1 MPNDQQGDW
10 PKPMRLG
17 AAAGLLLTLFLISGC
32 GGGSASDQAAKFK
45 QGFVPVVGHFRD
57 TSRAIGT
64 AIEHAS
70 SQTDAQV
77 GATFSVLAARWQ
89 SQVSQ
94 LGTLKPPSN
103 MASDFNAL
111 KSAATR
117 AEVDLNAI
125 VAAAKT
131 HSKSAATHA
140 ATGLVND
147 ISSAKSASTAITD
160 KLGVK

>member
-1 MPNDQQGDW
+1 MLNDQKHDG
-10 PKPMRLG
+10 PMPMRFG
-17 AAAGLLLTLFLISGC
+17 AAAALLLTLFLISGC
-32 GGGSASDQAAKFK
+32 GGSSASDQTAKFK
-45 QGFVPVVGHFRD
+45 QGFVPVVDRFRD

-64 AIEHAS
+64 AIQQAS
-70 SQTDAQV
+70 SQTDAQI
-77 GATFSVLAARWQ
+77 ATEFGRLAARWQ

-111 KSAATR
+111 SSAATR
-117 AEVDLNAI
+117 AEADLKGI
-125 VAAAKT
+125 VAAAGT

-140 ATGLVND
+140 AASLVND